1 MSKYFSKA
9 YLEFFMDLAANN
21 NKDWFD
27 KNRQRYTRDVKQP
40 FENFT
45 EALIEKLKPI
55 DDLGDM
61 KTSECIFRINKDIRF
76 SKDKTPYKT
85 QMSAAISKGGKK
97 DMVTPGLYVELGP
110 EHLAIYTGMYMP
122 DKDILLK
129 VRTKIASNLKKF
141 DSIISD
147 AEFKKTFGKVQG
159 DRSKILPPELKEKA
173 KEQELIFN
181 KQFYLT
187 HSHDPEIILQDK
199 LIPHILKSYKAAS
212 AFNSFLMSAI

>member
-1 MSKYFSKA
+1 MSKYFTRA
-9 YLEFFMDLAANN
+9 YLEFFMELAVNN
-21 NKDWFD
+21 NKEWFD

-40 FENFT
+40 FESFT
-45 EALIEKLKPI
+45 EALIEKLRPI

-110 EHLAIYTGMYMP
+110 EHLAIFTGMYMP
-122 DKDILLK
+122 EKDVLQKVRAKIAGNLTKFGTIINDKD
-129 VRTKIASNLKKF
+129 
-141 DSIISD
+141 
-147 AEFKKTFGKVQG
+147 FKKTFGQVQG

-173 KEQELIFN
+173 KQQELIFN
-181 KQFYLT
+181 KQFYVSHT
-187 HSHDPEIILQDK
+187 HDPEIILQDK

-212 AFNSFLMSAI
+212 AFNSFLVSAI

>member
-21 NKDWFD
+21 NKEWFD
-27 KNRQRYTRDVKQP
+27 KNRQRYTKDVKQP